1 MVKMKSNNLLNVYT
15 KWTKT
20 ASVADIELVDAVY
33 LACEENYE
41 AGGDVVVECY
51 KPDRILECFKSV
63 EDAKRYCGLWLE
75 AFHSASCTD
84 PELEFWKFH
93 NSLGCNK

>member
-1 MVKMKSNNLLNVYT
+1 MRSNNLRNVY
-15 KWTKT
+15 KRWTKT

-51 KPDRILECFKSV
+51 EPDRILECFKSV
-63 EDAKRYCGLWLE
+63 EDAKRYCGCYE
-75 AFHSASCTD
+75 EMRQDAIMA
-84 PELEFWKFH
+84 
-93 NSLGCNK
+93 GQ

>member
-41 AGGDVVVECY
+41 TWGDVVVECY
-51 KPDRILECFKSV
+51 EPDESLEKFKSV
-63 EDAKRYCGLWLE
+63 EDAKEYCGCYE
-75 AFHSASCTD
+75 EMRQDAIMA
-84 PELEFWKFH
+84 
-93 NSLGCNK
+93 GQ

>member
-51 KPDRILECFKSV
+51 EPDRILESFKSV
-63 EDAKRYCGLWLE
+63 EEAKRYCDDYEEWNG
-75 AFHSASCTD
+75 
-84 PELEFWKFH
+84 
-93 NSLGCNK
+93 SLRQDAIMAGQ